1 MAEEA
6 ADVNEPVE
14 AETTATES
22 STEKTNDDGIIASD
36 ESSLSEPVA
45 TEDGEGEKKSEE
57 NTDDDQ
63 SSKTSDT
70 NQETKPKNA
79 ETRKQQL
86 NNEIRDKIAER
97 NALREEIAEL
107 NKQKYQMKTQEDLP
121 TVDNLMEQIDPETG
135 DYYTRTDAKLARIE
149 AERELE
155 RAQKQMDEYVDRIV
169 DNRLSL
175 KEEADRAL
183 KDFPMFD
190 EQSSSYNEELA
201 KQADQIANGLIVKDE
216 QTGEIIGSRGSIYDV
231 YATIANAAQS
241 AETSGK
247 IAGRKAAV
255 DMMNSADVVGSNSTG
270 TIDNDDDPFL
280 KGFKKTTYQS

>member
-14 AETTATES
+14 AETTATGS
-22 STEKTNDDGIIASD
+22 STEKTNDDGIIAID

-45 TEDGEGEKKSEE
+45 DEDEEGEKKSEE

-70 NQETKPKNA
+70 DQETKPKNA

-86 NNEIRDKIAER
+86 NNEIRNKIAER

-255 DMMNSADVVGSNSTG
+255 DMMNSADVVGSNSTS

-280 KGFKKTTYQS
+280 KGFKKTTY